1 MTLAETPSSTVHR
14 VHPGGFFW
22 NVERAERAAHLVR
35 FAAQTDKLAVV
46 ANTAREAVDYA
57 ERLTLSGVPV
67 LTAVDVS
74 SPSALSAYHDDSTNV
89 LVTTHEVLLAHGPT
103 TAPMTVHLRSALSVR
118 DYTKRLDAVQSPVHL
133 SFVIPEDQKRA
144 ASLLSH
150 FGNDH
155 GHGEPNAVPLGDV
168 IDLTD
173 GNEIAMVSHARR
185 RFPLGR

>member
-1 MTLAETPSSTVHR
+1 MTLAETPSSTVQR

-22 NVERAERAAHLVR
+22 PVERPDRVTHLVR
-35 FAAQTDKLAVV
+35 FAAQTQKLAIVT
-46 ANTAREAVDYA
+46 NTAREADEYA

-67 LTAVDVS
+67 LSATDVS
-74 SPSALSAYHDDSTNV
+74 SLGSLSSYREDATSV
-89 LVTTHEVLLAHGPT
+89 LVATHEVVLGQGPT
-103 TAPMTVHLRSALSVR
+103 PAPMVVHLRTALSVR
-118 DYTKRLDAVQSPVHL
+118 DYTKRLDAMPSSVHL

-144 ASLLSH
+144 TSLLSH

-173 GNEIAMVSHARR
+173 GQDVAMVSHARR